1 MLLYIAIA
9 AAVSICPGS
18 PAAFAHAKVQ
28 VQVLAMANC
37 SAVRSEMLAR
47 VNSAAWTDPHNNGT
61 YAIESQSSPVGL
73 AFSRVSGGACRGCYT
88 DRLTFAFSEESAPA
102 AQEGG
107 RACVVTGCSE
117 SQGPSFIDY
126 STNYCNLRMLYCAA
140 ADGCA
145 PSRHDFATMETAVT
159 HSAGAQTDAAA
170 CLATVPTEGG
180 GGQGAETAHTAEG
193 TTGASGTAG
202 ASGTVSTSGAAGR
215 PSASASASAYWYGLP
230 ATLLL
235 RAGGVY
241 LLRCLATVAAPLR

>member
-1 MLLYIAIA
+1 
-9 AAVSICPGS
+9 
-18 PAAFAHAKVQ
+18 
-28 VQVLAMANC
+28 MANC

-47 VNSAAWTDPHNNGT
+47 VSSAAWTDPHNNGT
-61 YAIESQSSPVGL
+61 CAIENQSSPVGL

-88 DRLTFAFSEESAPA
+88 DRLTFAFSEESAPV

-107 RACVVTGCSE
+107 SACVVTGCSE
-117 SQGPSFIDY
+117 SQGPSFLNY

-145 PSRHDFATMETAVT
+145 PSRHDFATTETAVT

-170 CLATVPTEGG
+170 CLATVPTDGG

-193 TTGASGTAG
+193 TAG
-202 ASGTVSTSGAAGR
+202 ASGTVGTSGTTSASGTVGASGAAGR
-215 PSASASASAYWYGLP
+215 PSASASAYWYGLP

-235 RAGGVY
+235 MAGSVY
-241 LLRCLATVAAPLR
+241 LLHCLATVPAPLR